1 MAESF
6 YRYTAELTFNSI
18 DGAQKIDPLL
28 IRHIVVEYLY
38 LERQMPIVY
47 LSVALTPDIYE
58 AVAESENVS
67 TFFLS
72 LNCADANGTNALSGA
87 SFSGEFNYVVSTNEP
102 AYDTPL
108 AEGSKSPDANYRSI
122 TLALMAT
129 NLLNA
134 TRAEKDVNDG
144 ILVSGVFGEI
154 DSDTLIG
161 KVIDG
166 FEKYN
171 LTTIIKAPQHNN
183 QFDELVI
190 PPMNN
195 RHEIMQFIFDKAP
208 FYNTTFTYFMDF
220 NNAYILDQDKEGCMV
235 NDESGVETVLFDVK
249 DVTHSTT
256 YDEGAELGDGS
267 CTIHL
272 NPSHVNIYPNK
283 VQDKVANNL
292 VTVDEYGNLDAKELN
307 VNAHVYSDP
316 KYTFKRGGNAQLYKN
331 ILESNMVQVM
341 VSKEGLDTSLFTPN
355 KKYVF
360 NNTETSG
367 DYNGSYLL
375 IEKRDIIRNNNG
387 VMRAST
393 EFTLRKIGEVA
404 DIGDTIAQPKNVRVH
419 GGMGGSAK
427 ANVGG
432 SVSTSSGGTALGAP
446 APRRTMNVVGVPK
459 ASSEERFKVEEP
471 LESGGQEEPTGGI
484 QFISDYDPSY
494 EVTQPPVM
502 NAPYGGVSGGDQV
515 QELSEEEWRA
525 RTSIRGSASIIDISN
540 AGATKFIIARGSQTL
555 NKPLF
560 K

>member
-6 YRYTAELTFNSI
+6 YRYNAELTFNSI

-47 LSVALTPDIYE
+47 LSVALTPDLYE

-171 LTTIIKAPQHNN
+171 LTTIMKAPQHNN
-183 QFDELVI
+183 QFEELVI

-195 RHEIMQFIFDKAP
+195 RNEIMQFIFDKAP
-208 FYNTTFTYFMDF
+208 
-220 NNAYILDQDKEGCMV
+220 
-235 NDESGVETVLFDVK
+235 
-249 DVTHSTT
+249 
-256 YDEGAELGDGS
+256 
-267 CTIHL
+267 
-272 NPSHVNIYPNK
+272 NK
-283 VQDKVANNL
+283 F
-292 VTVDEYGNLDAKELN
+292 
-307 VNAHVYSDP
+307 P
-316 KYTFKRGGNAQLYKN
+316 
-331 ILESNMVQVM
+331 
-341 VSKEGLDTSLFTPN
+341 
-355 KKYVF
+355 
-360 NNTETSG
+360 
-367 DYNGSYLL
+367 
-375 IEKRDIIRNNNG
+375 
-387 VMRAST
+387 
-393 EFTLRKIGEVA
+393 
-404 DIGDTIAQPKNVRVH
+404 
-419 GGMGGSAK
+419 
-427 ANVGG
+427 
-432 SVSTSSGGTALGAP
+432 
-446 APRRTMNVVGVPK
+446 
-459 ASSEERFKVEEP
+459 
-471 LESGGQEEPTGGI
+471 
-484 QFISDYDPSY
+484 
-494 EVTQPPVM
+494 
-502 NAPYGGVSGGDQV
+502 
-515 QELSEEEWRA
+515 
-525 RTSIRGSASIIDISN
+525 
-540 AGATKFIIARGSQTL
+540 L
-555 NKPLF
+555 NK
-560 K
+560 